1 MKKIITVLFLC
12 LFATSAFAD
21 DYYNLGKMAYE
32 NGRYGQA
39 KEYLGIAVKN
49 KPKNTVYRYYYALS
63 LSQLGLIDEASEQYQ
78 IIAMSAPNTD
88 EGQKSTIALESLK
101 KYFETKAGNFKLPD
115 PNNGN
120 YLPYIIIE
128 NADIRRWD
136 KNLLNVYIPESNSKS
151 IVEKAFL
158 TWEDKTD
165 KLLTF
170 NFVPTSEMADISVT
184 FTDKRPLIN
193 PYEGAAIDGS
203 FSVKYQD
210 KNISK
215 VSITIQDRDSKTK
228 EEFSPDKIFTT
239 ALHLAGHAIGL
250 NTHSENPN
258 DIMYFELTDANRT
271 LSQSDINTLK
281 MVYGISEEN
290 IKSIHENPSMY
301 AIKLQRA
308 KDYAQAYPN
317 LPTAWSGLA
326 AAYVATGDYEKAIE
340 SVQKAIDL
348 RPDDPALYTQI
359 ASFYAKL
366 NRRNEAVEAYKKAY
380 DLQPDNKVYLYN
392 WAKECYKNKRADEA
406 RAAVDSYL
414 MGAGFLSND
423 EISRLLRRMYKQD
436 KAKEKEKIQKDRAE
450 KQKKI
455 EEIEQQEQEL
465 FVD

>member
-1 MKKIITVLFLC
+1 MKKIITALFLC
-12 LFATSAFAD
+12 LFTVSTALGN

-39 KEYLGIAVKN
+39 KEYLEIAVRN

-63 LSQLGLIDEASEQYQ
+63 LSQLGMIDEAAEQYQ
-78 IIAMSAPNTD
+78 IIAMSSPNSN
-88 EGQKSTIALESLK
+88 EGQKSTKALESLK
-101 KYFETKAGNFKLPD
+101 KYFETKAGDFKLPD
-115 PNNGN
+115 PDDGN
-120 YLPYIIIE
+120 YLSYIIIE

-158 TWEDKTD
+158 TWEDKSD

-170 NFVPTSEMADISVT
+170 NFVPTPDMADITVT
-184 FTDKRPLIN
+184 FTDKMPIIN
-193 PYEGAAIDGS
+193 SEGGAIDGS
-203 FSVKYQD
+203 SSVKYQD
-210 KNISK
+210 KNIIKS
-215 VSITIQDRDSKTK
+215 SITIQDRDTKTK
-228 EEFSPDKIFTT
+228 EEFSPDKIFAT
-239 ALHLAGHAIGL
+239 ALHLSGHAIGL
-250 NTHSENPN
+250 NTHSESPK
-258 DIMYFELTDANRT
+258 DIMYFELTDENKT
-271 LSQSDINTLK
+271 LTQSDINTLK

-290 IKSIHENPSMY
+290 IKAIHDNPSMY

-326 AAYVATGDYEKAIE
+326 AAYVATGDYQKAVE

-348 RPDDPALYTQI
+348 KPDDPTLYTQI

-366 NRRNEAVEAYKKAY
+366 NKQTESVEAYKKAF
-380 DLQPDNKVYLYN
+380 DLQPENKVYLYN
-392 WAKECYKNKRADEA
+392 WAKACYKNKRAEEA
-406 RAAVDSYL
+406 RPAVDSYL

-436 KAKEKEKIQKDRAE
+436 KTKEKEKIKRNRAE

-455 EEIEQQEQEL
+455 EEIEQREQEM